1 MEIQGDDKHQK
12 HMVDSADFDSRY
24 FILYDGKDCL
34 IRIEE
39 TPYKADKRKKEV
51 DGRFFGLEYAH
62 EEEYEQNGC
71 AQKWRDA
78 VDVHIWL
85 L

>member
-1 MEIQGDDKHQK
+1 
-12 HMVDSADFDSRY
+12 MVDPTDFDSY
-24 FILYDGKDCL
+24 CFILYDGKDCL
-34 IRIEE
+34 VRIEKTSYE
-39 TPYKADKRKKEV
+39 ADKRKKEI
-51 DGRFFGLEYAH
+51 DGRFSGFEYAH